1 MRGYWHEVFDAAWR
15 KVRPFA
21 WRKENIAGAA
31 ILVVTTMV
39 AGGLG
44 ALSSLAVA
52 TVAAIGGVFAAS
64 AFLFAWGLVK
74 TQAELYSA
82 LSDATDATIATLRAE
97 VERLKEPLPDFDKWC
112 HVDRLELKT
121 AAQLWSN
128 VRPRLGLAGR
138 SRESYEMLRAA
149 IQKGEL
155 EFDTS
160 RLPADADRTLWQ
172 NPPYDTIVTRKALQA
187 FAALH
192 RLDPE
197 FLRERPPHRTA
208 PAASSPS

>member
-1 MRGYWHEVFDAAWR
+1 MRGYWHKVFGGAWS
-15 KVRPFA
+15 KAKPFP
-21 WRKENIAGAA
+21 WRKENIASAA
-31 ILVVTTMV
+31 ILVMTTLV

-44 ALSSLAVA
+44 SLYGLAA
-52 TVAAIGGVFAAS
+52 ASVAATSGVAGAL
-64 AFLFAWGLVK
+64 LFAWSFIK
-74 TQAELYSA
+74 TQADLYSA
-82 LSDATDATIATLRAE
+82 LLDSTNATIATLRAE
-97 VERLKEPLPDFDKWC
+97 IERLKEPMPDLEKWC
-112 HVDRLELKT
+112 HVDRFELKT

-160 RLPADADRTLWQ
+160 RLPAHAIDTLWQ

-197 FLRERPPHRTA
+197 FLRERPPRL
-208 PAASSPS
+208 